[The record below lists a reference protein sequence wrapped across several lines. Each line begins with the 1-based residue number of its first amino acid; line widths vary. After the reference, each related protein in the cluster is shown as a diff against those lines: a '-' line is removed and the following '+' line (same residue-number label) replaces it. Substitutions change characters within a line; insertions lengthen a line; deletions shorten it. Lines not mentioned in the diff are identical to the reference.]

1 MGENSA
7 INLLISAYFQSRS
20 RINTKWCNDQ
30 ITSLYPYIC
39 TTMDIIRSWREQKI
53 LLKRK
58 FPILSDDDFLFE
70 DGKRETMLQK
80 LEEKLGMSKPELT
93 LIFEEIQRS

>member
-1 MGENSA
+1 MGENRA

-20 RINTKWCNDQ
+20 RINTKGCNYQ
-30 ITSLYPYIC
+30 ITNLYSYIC

-53 LLKRK
+53 LLKRR

-70 DGKRETMLQK
+70 DGKKETMFQK
-80 LEEKLGMSKPELT
+80 LEVKLGISKPELT
-93 LIFEEIQRS
+93 SLFEEIQRS